1 MLAAT
6 FIGHDARRRRVYR
19 IPVEI
24 VTTRPHGRVA
34 DWLAPTRRIVS
45 VISHSIADAANLIR
59 DEYATVP
66 YTTIRAYGPKG
77 GRTERYIGTESAIGA
92 FWSLP
97 SAPQS
102 LPLPW

>member
-1 MLAAT
+1 MLAAS

-19 IPVEI
+19 IPVEVI
-24 VTTRPHGRVA
+24 TTKPHGRVD
-34 DWLAPTRRIVS
+34 DWLAPTRRVVS
-45 VISHSIADAANLIR
+45 VVSHSIADAANLVR
-59 DEYATVP
+59 DEYATIP

-77 GRTERYIGTESAIGA
+77 GMAKRYIGAESSVWAA
-92 FWSLP
+92 MSRP